1 VDRKT
6 VRKYLAPVAAAGL
19 TPGGPP
25 VMSEADWQARAQSW
39 FPALVD
45 TGLRQMTWPA
55 IEVHRD
61 YVSAQLAARVTVAT
75 IHQRL
80 VDEHGLVASVASLRR
95 WVAGNLPEKARRA
108 RVPAALI
115 LELLPARLTG
125 PWRQVRMQAA

>member
-1 VDRKT
+1 
-6 VRKYLAPVAAAGL
+6 
-19 TPGGPP
+19 
-25 VMSEADWQARAQSW
+25 
-39 FPALVD
+39 
-45 TGLRQMTWPA
+45 
-55 IEVHRD
+55 
-61 YVSAQLAARVTVAT
+61 VAT

-95 WVAGNLPEKARRA
+95 WVPGNLPEKARRA